1 MKDQVGF
8 SFLEDLIQRPMHR
21 QPAQLS
27 AARELTQILSDF
39 AGINVDRANNAE
51 PRFARGEAQGFQ
63 ADGTKPVLDHIDSL
77 HEDGR

>member
-39 AGINVDRANNAE
+39 AGINVGVITDNNPRLFHAFYAFYYSRRGKTNAPAE
-51 PRFARGEAQGFQ
+51 LRIR
-63 ADGTKPVLDHIDSL
+63 KPSV
-77 HEDGR
+77 